1 MVNMYSMGSGMYGNN
16 VNVYQ
21 QMKQRYGYYGDNN
34 KPTKYFNDYKY
45 PVVPRKKPQENGNRI
60 VRFLKNLFK

>member
-1 MVNMYSMGSGMYGNN
+1 MVNMYSMGSGMYGNS

-45 PVVPRKKPQENGNRI
+45 PVVPRKKPQE
-60 VRFLKNLFK
+60 K